1 MTGATILH
9 LITMAVLVSAAAS
22 QAPPTKYINHT
33 VGDSAGWFF
42 NSTTNTTATNYSSWA
57 GSQTFSLGDYLI
69 FKTSSNQ
76 TVIHTYNLTTFR
88 NCSIDDSSS
97 NDTFV
102 YNGGNTVFDQA
113 LTIIVPLTIQG
124 PNYFFSDAS
133 DGIQCQHGLAFE
145 INVNRGLGLPPS
157 LNQPPPP
164 TYREP
169 PGPDSASP
177 PVTIPAGEEGTG
189 NSGFKKG
196 ASVQVIACVCLFA
209 LLAVIGGDRGGIF

>member
-1 MTGATILH
+1 MTGATILL
-9 LITMAVLVSAAAS
+9 LITMAVLISAAAS

-76 TVIHTYNLTTFR
+76 T
-88 NCSIDDSSS
+88 
-97 NDTFV
+97 
-102 YNGGNTVFDQA
+102 A
-113 LTIIVPLTIQG
+113 LTITVPLTIQG
-124 PNYFFSDAS
+124 PNYFFSDAR